1 MTPATPVSQANVAPP
16 GARRPENL
24 ALVFQELLTVIVR
37 LRSNRQP
44 VTNAEVFRGQV
55 RGAMR
60 QADQDAKRLG
70 YTDEDIRFGIFA
82 VVAFLDESILNL
94 QNPVFHDWVRKPLQE
109 EVFGRHTAGEIF
121 YDNLQVLL
129 GKRDAPETADVLEVY
144 QICLLLGFV
153 GKYSISGRGELKAI
167 TDAVAEK
174 IRRIRKDRPGIALN
188 WRLPERRAAIRIG
201 DPWVKKLIYT
211 TVGLGL
217 LALLLFVV
225 YLLLLRSGLSSL
237 QTLATPFSR

>member
-1 MTPATPVSQANVAPP
+1 MTPATPMAQQGGGPAAP
-16 GARRPENL
+16 RRPENL

-44 VTNAEVFRGQV
+44 VTNAELFRGQV

-70 YTDEDIRFGIFA
+70 YTDEDIRYGIFA

-94 QNPVFHDWVRKPLQE
+94 QNPVFQDWVRKPLQE

-121 YDNLQVLL
+121 YDNLQLLL
-129 GKRDAPETADVLEVY
+129 GKRDAPETADVLEIY
-144 QICLLLGFV
+144 QLCLLLGFV

-188 WRLPERRAAIRIG
+188 WRLPERRAALLLG
-201 DPWVKKLIYT
+201 DPWIKKLMYT
-211 TVGLGL
+211 TVGVGI
-217 LALLLFVV
+217 LALVLFIV
-225 YLLLLRSGLSSL
+225 YKLVLGSGLSSL
-237 QTLATPFSR
+237 RTLATPLSK